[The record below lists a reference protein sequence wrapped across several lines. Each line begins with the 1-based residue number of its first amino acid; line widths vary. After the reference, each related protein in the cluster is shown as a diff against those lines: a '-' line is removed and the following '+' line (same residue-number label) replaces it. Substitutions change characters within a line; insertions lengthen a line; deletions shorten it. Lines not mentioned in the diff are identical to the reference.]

1 MSELMLLSEVVCNP
15 GGFDSLANYVG
26 EVPDDGWLYVLSRT
40 RDSDALEESNFRV
53 ALKRLGGEGENVEV
67 LRFRHWACGWLEH
80 IGVRVDSEESLIAE
94 GIVDSL
100 EVYPVLCDLDYS
112 AAELE
117 YGELCERCYHR
128 AVGS

>member
-67 LRFRHWACGWLEH
+67 LGGCWLM
-80 IGVRVDSEESLIAE
+80 
-94 GIVDSL
+94 
-100 EVYPVLCDLDYS
+100 VYICS
-112 AAELE
+112 TRW
-117 YGELCERCYHR
+117 CR
-128 AVGS
+128 AFMSY